1 MYGTQFAQIIPPRA
15 LDSDQS
21 HFLHH
26 LAGSDL
32 SANRN
37 LTWLTGDADRQ
48 ATLQGDPTL
57 DDWFDQSVKTSAAP
71 TFSSLTLSGLDG
83 VLRASGGAVSDAA
96 GFSDLAAAAADV
108 DLGGFKFTAR
118 QLESDVAAGT
128 APFVVASTDVV
139 PNLNADLLDGQHAAA
154 FAGSSHTHALA
165 DLSDVDTTAVS
176 TGDFLQKSAG
186 DWVDFDLF
194 DSANTWTQ
202 AQTLSSSNK
211 LILRDAD
218 IFIHSPGNGIMTLE
232 SDVTLNLNINGSQ
245 IGSFSAGLLQGLTV
259 DGSVT
264 ADAVRVESDSGG
276 SGSRVTLTN
285 VSVAPGTGGKAALD
299 KVVTLGSG
307 PTSTGQSKWLKIY
320 DGLTDYWI
328 PIWT

>member
-32 SANRN
+32 SANRD

-57 DDWFDQSVKTSAAP
+57 DDWFDQSVKSSAAP
-71 TFSSLTLSGLDG
+71 TFSGLTLSGLGG

-108 DLGGFKFTAR
+108 DMGGFKFTAR

-154 FAGSSHTHALA
+154 FAASSHAHALD
-165 DLSDVDTTAVS
+165 DLSDVDTTAVT

-194 DSANTWTQ
+194 DSGNTWTQ
-202 AQTLSSSNK
+202 DQTLSSSNK

-218 IFIHSPGNGIMTLE
+218 IFIHSPSNGIMTLD
-232 SDVTLNLNINGSQ
+232 SDISLKLNISGTE
-245 IGSFSAGLLQGLTV
+245 IGSFTGGLLQGLIV
-259 DGSVT
+259 NGVVT
-264 ADAVRVESDSGG
+264 ADGIRVEGDSGG

-285 VSVAPGTGGKAALD
+285 VSVSPGFGGKASLG
-299 KVVTLGSG
+299 KVVSSGSG
-307 PTSTGQSKWLKIY
+307 PTTSSQSKWLKIY
-320 DGLTDYWI
+320 DGVTDHWI